1 MMPTKSILED
11 SAEAL
16 GSSAKGK
23 KCGTSLGIL
32 GFVFNGNKINT
43 SGGGAIV
50 TRNEGVERKSFAFC
64 DSIQRQRS
72 SLPTQ

>member
-1 MMPTKSILED
+1 
-11 SAEAL
+11 L

-23 KCGTSLGIL
+23 SAVLFGIL

-50 TRNEGVERKSFAFC
+50 TRNEELKERALFLRLNPETTLLITNTVKLG
-64 DSIQRQRS
+64 IIIE
-72 SLPTQ
+72 